1 MQLSLFEAQTFE
13 TQTPPREG
21 LLVLRGFALPRAG
34 DLVAA
39 VADVTARAPFRHM
52 TTPGG
57 RVMSAAMSN
66 CGQAGWVTDARG
78 YRYTTQDPQTGE
90 PWPVMPE
97 IILDLAVEAAAAA
110 GFAFAP
116 DACLINRYQP
126 GARMGLH
133 SDADEPDEAAPIV
146 SVSLGLTA
154 TFLFGGLTRSGAT
167 EKILVEHGD
176 VVVWGGPLRR
186 AYHGVAPLR
195 DGDHPVLG
203 RQRLNL
209 TLRKAL

>member
-13 TQTPPREG
+13 GRTAPREG
-21 LLVLRGFALPRAG
+21 LFVLRGFALPRATA
-34 DLVAA
+34 LIAA
-39 VADVTARAPFRHM
+39 IGDVTARAPLRHM

-57 RVMSAAMSN
+57 RAMSAAMSN
-66 CGQAGWVTDARG
+66 CGRAGWVTDAKG
-78 YRYTTQDPQTGE
+78 YRYTAEDPQSGE

-97 IILDLAVEAAAAA
+97 VIRGLAVEAAGAA
-110 GFAFAP
+110 GFVFAP
-116 DACLINRYQP
+116 DACLINRYAP

-133 SDADEPDEAAPIV
+133 SDADEPDEDAPIV

-154 TFLFGGLTRSGAT
+154 TFLFGGPARSGPT
-167 EKILVEHGD
+167 DKIPLEHGD

-186 AYHGVAPLR
+186 AYHGIAPLK